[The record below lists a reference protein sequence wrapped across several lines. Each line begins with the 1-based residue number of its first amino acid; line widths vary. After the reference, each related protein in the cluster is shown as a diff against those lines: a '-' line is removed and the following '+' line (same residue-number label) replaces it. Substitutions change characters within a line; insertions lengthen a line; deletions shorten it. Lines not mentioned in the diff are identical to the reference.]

1 MVPNH
6 TRGYIFIGLNA
17 ARVLSI
23 IALLLLFASSIVTLV
38 QDIKAV
44 NAFIAEGSHQDI
56 LVSSGNSTETVDC
69 SDMDY
74 VPGST
79 VPNQPA
85 GAFWAVL
92 NRLLIIFQVIV
103 LVMSEVGWP
112 ASFFNRF
119 FPVLGDDF
127 GLGALGVI
135 QCLLGAAVLS
145 HHVDEFSLVSAFFL
159 FSIGCLNI
167 LLGLIFRE
175 KAKPRRAL
183 KAWKETDDVLPHT
196 SLRSGPRPFLTSAST
211 GSTNPVAP
219 WDEKGA
225 EATRSGTLLGQRSGM
240 GFGRQGEKAALAR
253 GHTLTTPEPTLPQYV
268 PRPTALSP
276 APTYVS
282 RAVRHPQPEPV
293 PEADEEGR
301 RTSGVSYASAEGTQ
315 SPHAV

>member
-1 MVPNH
+1 MLEKH
-6 TRGYIFIGLNA
+6 SHRTCCTDIFILLNIVRA
-17 ARVLSI
+17 LSI
-23 IALLLLFASSIVTLV
+23 IGLVLLFASSIVTLV

-44 NAFIAEGSHQDI
+44 NAFIAEGSHHEI

-74 VPGST
+74 VPYVAVFLSFIHLSPLLRGST

-103 LVMSEVGWP
+103 LILSEVGWP
-112 ASFFNRF
+112 ATFFNRF
-119 FPVLGDDF
+119 FPILGDDF

-135 QCLLGAAVLS
+135 QCLYVLSSSPLLPSPPHRADQWRRLGAAVLS

-183 KAWKETDDVLPHT
+183 RAWKETDDVLPRT
-196 SLRSGPRPFLTSAST
+196 SLRSGPRPFLASASS
-211 GSTNPVAP
+211 GSSALNPVAP
-219 WDEKGA
+219 WGDEKGA
-225 EATRSGTLLGQRSGM
+225 DAARSGTLLGQKSGM

-253 GHTLTTPEPTLPQYV
+253 GEPPCRFPMLTT
-268 PRPTALSP
+268 
-276 APTYVS
+276 
-282 RAVRHPQPEPV
+282 
-293 PEADEEGR
+293 ADC
-301 RTSGVSYASAEGTQ
+301 
-315 SPHAV
+315 